1 MNRGAW
7 QPTVDGVAKSQT
19 QLSTHSYLTI
29 PSTSIISLNIL
40 YDNFLYGIFILSQ
53 LTGSMRA
60 ETALIFFFP
69 HGICKTVH
77 TAGALI
83 NEMN

>member
-7 QPTVDGVAKSQT
+7 RATVDGVAKSQT
-19 QLSTHSYLTI
+19 QLSMHTYLTI

-60 ETALIFFFP
+60 ETALIFFSHMVFAKQ
-69 HGICKTVH
+69 CTQQV
-77 TAGALI
+77 LLL
-83 NEMN
+83 MR